1 MPTFFSRFYKYL
13 DQAGLDNRLLV
24 YRLKSFR
31 IIYTIMVITT
41 TIGLFVEYSIQMVFD
56 LFYFITLLLL
66 HHLFAVTHNNL
77 FNIVYILSNIPYSL
91 MVKYYDPDK
100 VILPYLSAIIS
111 PVYCALFTGNTKLI
125 IFNGI
130 MQTYI
135 LNSLYRN
142 PLSNVLLN
150 NSVLYLTEEL
160 LSNAI
165 IVMQFCVLLLVV
177 MNMFLNGAHEDY
189 SELKKQELETQ
200 QQFFLSISHEL
211 RNLLNSLLGSLQL
224 ALLEELPIAVRNIL
238 NTGQVC
244 GELLLHLINNIL
256 DKGKVEMGEL
266 EIDPKPHSAIETIEK
281 VWKICSELIRKKD
294 IQGQLIIEKN
304 MPYIINID
312 EHRFAQILLNLVGN
326 AVKFT
331 EKGLITLVASWIDNK
346 ERVDDQCFTPYL
358 RPDLNKSEITIENP
372 IKNRSRLTSLGLD
385 DFSRSSL
392 NSSIIQREKFN
403 GVLRLAISDTGCG
416 ISLEDQKKLFQ
427 RFTQFSEDQSKRKI
441 GTGLGLFI
449 TKGLVNKMQGDIRV
463 QSTPGRGTTFIVCI
477 PMVTCQPSPQ
487 IASGVRSFSFINSI
501 KTIRALIVDD
511 SRFDCSVFSEF
522 LKKMKILDQEIVGDG
537 PSALKAYEDS
547 INEGNPFDIMIIDVE
562 IPGMTGIELAEA
574 VRSLEFRKNSNSCI
588 IILVSDDVPK
598 SEVKKCLDPSGKIR
612 ASEFLTKPPSYD
624 AMRKVIIKKFY
635 PLKTQYA

>member
-1 MPTFFSRFYKYL
+1 ML
-13 DQAGLDNRLLV
+13 ILH
-24 YRLKSFR
+24 
-31 IIYTIMVITT
+31 
-41 TIGLFVEYSIQMVFD
+41 
-56 LFYFITLLLL
+56 YFL
-66 HHLFAVTHNNL
+66 AVSHNNI
-77 FNIVYILSNIPYSL
+77 FNTVYVLSNIPYSIL
-91 MVKYYDPDK
+91 LVSFANQKQI
-100 VILPYLSAIIS
+100 ILPFLSTITS
-111 PVYCALFTGNTKLI
+111 PVYCALFTGSTKLI
-125 IFNGI
+125 IFNVA

-135 LNSLYRN
+135 LNSLY
-142 PLSNVLLN
+142 S
-150 NSVLYLTEEL
+150 EL
-160 LSNAI
+160 LFNHLLTSSVAQIINELLTMAVVTLTFGAI
-165 IVMQFCVLLLVV
+165 LLIVM
-177 MNMFLNGAHEDY
+177 NTFLKKAHEDY
-189 SELKKQELETQ
+189 SELKKRELETQ

-294 IQGQLIIEKN
+294 IQGRLIIEKN

-346 ERVDDQCFTPYL
+346 ERVGDQCFTPYL

-441 GTGLGLFI
+441 GTG
-449 TKGLVNKMQGDIRV
+449 
-463 QSTPGRGTTFIVCI
+463 
-477 PMVTCQPSPQ
+477 
-487 IASGVRSFSFINSI
+487 
-501 KTIRALIVDD
+501 
-511 SRFDCSVFSEF
+511 
-522 LKKMKILDQEIVGDG
+522 
-537 PSALKAYEDS
+537 
-547 INEGNPFDIMIIDVE
+547 
-562 IPGMTGIELAEA
+562 
-574 VRSLEFRKNSNSCI
+574 
-588 IILVSDDVPK
+588 
-598 SEVKKCLDPSGKIR
+598 
-612 ASEFLTKPPSYD
+612 
-624 AMRKVIIKKFY
+624 
-635 PLKTQYA
+635 

>member
-1 MPTFFSRFYKYL
+1 ML
-13 DQAGLDNRLLV
+13 ILH
-24 YRLKSFR
+24 
-31 IIYTIMVITT
+31 
-41 TIGLFVEYSIQMVFD
+41 
-56 LFYFITLLLL
+56 YFL
-66 HHLFAVTHNNL
+66 AVSHNNI
-77 FNIVYILSNIPYSL
+77 FNTVYVLSNIPYSIL
-91 MVKYYDPDK
+91 LVSFANQKQI
-100 VILPYLSAIIS
+100 ILPFLSTITS
-111 PVYCALFTGNTKLI
+111 PVYCALFTGSTKLI
-125 IFNGI
+125 IFNVA

-135 LNSLYRN
+135 LNSLY
-142 PLSNVLLN
+142 S
-150 NSVLYLTEEL
+150 EL
-160 LSNAI
+160 LFNHLLTSSVAQIINELLTMAVVTLTFGAI
-165 IVMQFCVLLLVV
+165 LLIVM
-177 MNMFLNGAHEDY
+177 NTFLKKAHEDY
-189 SELKKQELETQ
+189 SELKKRELETQ

-331 EKGLITLVASWIDNK
+331 EKGLVTLAVSWIDNK
-346 ERVDDQCFTPYL
+346 ERVDDECFSPYL
-358 RPDLNKSEITIENP
+358 SPEMTNYEKTLNSP
-372 IKNRSRLTSLGLD
+372 IKNRPSVKSSGLSD
-385 DFSRSSL
+385 SKQP
-392 NSSIIQREKFN
+392 SIHSPIRQREKFN

>member
-1 MPTFFSRFYKYL
+1 
-13 DQAGLDNRLLV
+13 
-24 YRLKSFR
+24 
-31 IIYTIMVITT
+31 
-41 TIGLFVEYSIQMVFD
+41 
-56 LFYFITLLLL
+56 
-66 HHLFAVTHNNL
+66 
-77 FNIVYILSNIPYSL
+77 

-211 RNLLNSLLGSLQL
+211 RNPLNSLLGSLQL
-224 ALLEELPIAVRNIL
+224 ALLEDLPVEVRNIL
-238 NTGQVC
+238 NTGKIC
-244 GELLLHLINNIL
+244 GDLLLHLINNIL

-294 IQGQLIIEKN
+294 IQGRLIIEKN

-331 EKGLITLVASWIDNK
+331 EKGLVTLAVSWIDNK
-346 ERVDDQCFTPYL
+346 ERVDDECFSPYL
-358 RPDLNKSEITIENP
+358 SPEMTNYEKTLNSP
-372 IKNRSRLTSLGLD
+372 IKNRPSVKSSGLSD
-385 DFSRSSL
+385 SKQP
-392 NSSIIQREKFN
+392 SIHSPIRQREKFN

-449 TKGLVNKMQGDIRV
+449 TKGLVKKMQGDIRV

-477 PMVTCQPSPQ
+477 PLVICQPSPQ
-487 IASGVRSFSFINSI
+487 LFPSRTLSFITSI

-511 SRFDCSVFSEF
+511 SRFDSSVFSEF
-522 LKKMKILDQEIVGDG
+522 LKKMKIPEIEILGDG
-537 PSALKAYEDS
+537 PTALKAYEDS
-547 INEGNPFDIMIIDVE
+547 INEGNAFDIMIIDVQLS
-562 IPGMTGIELAEA
+562 GMNGIQLAEA
-574 VRSLEFRKNSNSCI
+574 VRNLEFRRNSSPCI
-588 IILVSDDVPK
+588 IILVSDEISK
-598 SEVKKCLDPSGKIR
+598 NELRKCMDPNGKIR
-612 ASEFLTKPPSYD
+612 ASDFLQKPPSYD
-624 AMRKVIIKKFY
+624 DMKRVITKKFY
-635 PLKTQYA
+635 SLRSEFL